1 MTRIRSR
8 SSKSF
13 ALTTLTILALVTI
26 INASIIY
33 LVPDERT
40 KTVLIDLIYPL
51 WNLIATVCLVIAA
64 WRSTAH
70 SRGTFLAWTF
80 LALGQLAFTIA
91 DVIWAWLELGIGKN
105 PFPSAADGFY
115 LAFYP
120 LILIGILFL
129 PARRLERQERTK
141 LLLDTGII
149 MIAATLVYWIFLINP
164 LIMDGAGS
172 SMLTQIITLAYPV
185 GDLILFAAVLK
196 LLYRRPDQQNQ
207 TALFLLSAG
216 IAVMILTDTIYGYQ
230 AIAGTYVSGGV
241 LDLGWPIYYAL
252 IGIAG
257 FWQVRSWQTGSLEQN
272 HSPKRYFPQTEGSFG
287 RLNPREIYFP
297 YFWVAAVFVLLLY
310 QLTQAGSR
318 QVLLM
323 WSGFGAIVSLV
334 IIRQILTLRENEQ
347 LVDQLQE
354 TLSRMSRQ
362 SAEFRAEIQK
372 RKMMQEQLDY
382 DSLHDGLTG
391 LANRS
396 LLMDRLKQAI
406 EYNRR
411 RTDYGYA
418 VILMDIDYFKNIN
431 EALGHSIGDQ
441 LLLEVSQRLK
451 LSLRTSDTL
460 ARLGGDEFVLLLLD
474 ANQSK
479 DAAAT
484 IERITQELTLPYQ
497 IGEHKIQITASFG
510 VVTPSVEYIAPEE
523 ILRDADI
530 AMYCA
535 KAEGK
540 ANYVFFHPNMREKT
554 ITRLKLR
561 NELPVALER
570 GELCLNFQPIFD
582 LRTGRIQG
590 LEALLRWQ
598 HPEKGRISPLEF
610 IPIAEETG
618 LIHPI
623 GRWVLLEACR
633 KMCQWH
639 NAHPRSPTLTISV
652 NVSGLQIKSP
662 DFIEQVRQ
670 VLQETGLAASRLILE
685 ITEGIFLDHSE
696 TITTTFNQLTAMGVR
711 LQIDDFG
718 TGYSSL
724 TYIQEFPVHTIKL
737 DRAFVSKIGI
747 GNASE
752 IVRTIITMAHDMGK
766 ETIAEGIETEEQL
779 NFLKKLGCEGGQ
791 GFLLSLPHDSNG
803 IEKLLQKNLVGTETA
818 FTPIDL
824 HGSPRISNLPSTP

>member
-1 MTRIRSR
+1 M
-8 SSKSF
+8 KND
-13 ALTTLTILALVTI
+13 LV
-26 INASIIY
+26 
-33 LVPDERT
+33 
-40 KTVLIDLIYPL
+40 
-51 WNLIATVCLVIAA
+51 
-64 WRSTAH
+64 H
-70 SRGTFLAWTF
+70 
-80 LALGQLAFTIA
+80 
-91 DVIWAWLELGIGKN
+91 
-105 PFPSAADGFY
+105 
-115 LAFYP
+115 
-120 LILIGILFL
+120 
-129 PARRLERQERTK
+129 
-141 LLLDTGII
+141 
-149 MIAATLVYWIFLINP
+149 
-164 LIMDGAGS
+164 
-172 SMLTQIITLAYPV
+172 
-185 GDLILFAAVLK
+185 
-196 LLYRRPDQQNQ
+196 YRN
-207 TALFLLSAG
+207 
-216 IAVMILTDTIYGYQ
+216 I
-230 AIAGTYVSGGV
+230 

-257 FWQVRSWQTGSLEQN
+257 FWQLRSWQADSLEQT
-272 HSPKRYFPQTEGSFG
+272 HSPKRYLPQTAGSFG

-297 YFWVAAVFVLLLY
+297 YFWIAAVFVLLLY
-310 QLTQAGSR
+310 QLNQAGSR

-362 SAEFRAEIQK
+362 SAEYRAEIQK

-451 LSLRTSDTL
+451 LCLRTSDTL
-460 ARLGGDEFVLLLLD
+460 ARLGGDEFALLLLD
-474 ANQSK
+474 SNQPN
-479 DAAAT
+479 DADAT

-530 AMYCA
+530 AMYRA

-540 ANYVFFHPNMREKT
+540 ANYVFFHPDMREKT
-554 ITRLKLR
+554 ITRLKLG
-561 NELPVALER
+561 NELAVALER
-570 GELCLNFQPIFD
+570 GELCLNYQPIFD
-582 LRTGRIQG
+582 LRTSRIQG

-610 IPIAEETG
+610 ISIAEETG

-633 KMCQWH
+633 KMRKWH

-662 DFIEQVRQ
+662 DFIEQIRQ
-670 VLQETGLAASRLILE
+670 VLQELGLAASSLILE

-724 TYIQEFPVHTIKL
+724 TYIQEFPIHTIKL

-791 GFLLSLPHDSNG
+791 GFLLSLPHDSND
-803 IEKLLQKNLVGTETA
+803 IEKLLQKNLIGTETA
-818 FTPIDL
+818 FTPINL